1 MDLSQDILRYIDEHQ
16 QEALALLIDLAQIP
30 APSGQEH
37 LRAEF
42 CLKCFNAM
50 NGTNYKAN
58 EVWLEED
65 FCEGCADWR
74 PCVME
79 LHPKPIFW
87 RLVDA
92 IRRLF
97 QK

>member
-1 MDLSQDILRYIDEHQ
+1 MEKPQAISLGLFPLTREKQAMPVLLFDVLPWYDIIIH
-16 QEALALLIDLAQIP
+16 
-30 APSGQEH
+30 
-37 LRAEF
+37 
-42 CLKCFNAM
+42 LKCFNEL
-50 NGTNYKAN
+50 NGTDYTEK